1 MDIQLSELTEF
12 DKIRQQFNYGPYPRI
27 PLEQSPK
34 EKYGTLFYHNLVTP
48 YYLKHRRVIDTQDKV
63 ILDAGCG
70 SGYKALMLS
79 EANPGAKIVGI
90 DISEESVKR
99 ARERLKYHGFDNTE
113 FHVLNVENLPE
124 LGLEFDYINCDEM
137 LYLLPDPVVGLQ
149 AMKSVLKPDGLI
161 RSNLHSSYQRTNFYR
176 AQKLFRFMGLF
187 DNNPQEFEEEAVI
200 ATMEALKDEVRL
212 KEQTWQGRSTHDKD
226 PDEMKEFL
234 AMNHLF
240 VGDTG
245 YTIPEMFT
253 MLEESDLEFVT
264 MVNWRHWDVADLFKD
279 ASNLPAI
286 WEMGLET
293 ASIQDRLC
301 LYELLNPVHRLLDF
315 WCAHPGE
322 SESLP
327 EDWDE
332 TDWQNVTVHLHPQL
346 CNENTKQ
353 ELIDAIRNRD
363 MFEISKT
370 IPITVMGKVFV
381 EPTLAA
387 CLLPLWDAAQPM
399 QAVVRR
405 YRQIRP
411 VDAATLEP
419 VTDET
424 AHLMVREFLKT
435 LNLFMYVL
443 LEKAV

>member
-1 MDIQLSELTEF
+1 MDIQVSELTES
-12 DKIRQQFNYGPYPRI
+12 DKIRQQFDYGPYPRI

-34 EKYGTLFYHNLVTP
+34 EKYETLFYHNFVTP
-48 YYLKHRRVIDTQDKV
+48 YYLRHRKVIDTQDKV

-70 SGYKALMLS
+70 SGYKALMLA
-79 EANPGAKIVGI
+79 EANPGAKIVGV
-90 DISEESVKR
+90 DISEESVKW
-99 ARERLKYHGFDNTE
+99 ARERLRHHGFDNTE
-113 FHVLNVENLPE
+113 FHVLNLENLPE

-187 DNNPQEFEEEAVI
+187 DNSPQEFEEEAVI
-200 ATMEALKDEVRL
+200 ATMEALKDNVRL
-212 KEQTWQGRSTHDKD
+212 KEQTWQGRNIHDKD

-234 AMNHLF
+234 AMNLLF

-279 ASNLPAI
+279 AGNLPAI

-293 ASIQDRLC
+293 ASVQDRLC

-322 SESLP
+322 SETLP
-327 EDWDE
+327 EDWE
-332 TDWQNVTVHLHPQL
+332 EPDWQDVTVHLHPQL
-346 CNENTKQ
+346 CNENIKQ
-353 ELIDAIRNRD
+353 ELISAIRNRN
-363 MFEISKT
+363 MFEISEA
-370 IPITVMGKVFV
+370 IPITVIGKVFV

-387 CLLPLWDAAQPM
+387 CLLPLWDTPQPM
-399 QAVVRR
+399 QALITR
-405 YRQIRP
+405 YRQVRP

-419 VTDET
+419 VTEE
-424 AHLMVREFLKT
+424 AAQQMIREFLKT

-443 LEKAV
+443 LERAA